1 MRGFRDFI
9 LRGNVVDL
17 AVGIV
22 IGVAFG
28 TLVTQFVDSFVTPL
42 IGAIGGKPDFSALT
56 FTVNHSAFRY
66 GLFINAAIAFLLIA
80 AVIYFFVITPV
91 NRLMARYRPSPAEPA
106 PTRDCP
112 HCTSSIPVAAAVCAF
127 CTREVGVG

>member
-28 TLVTQFVDSFVTPL
+28 VLVTQFVASFITPL
-42 IGAIGGKPDFSALT
+42 LAAIGGKPDFGALQ

-66 GLFINAAIAFLLIA
+66 GQFINALIAFLLIA
-80 AVIYFFVITPV
+80 AAIYFFVITPV
-91 NRLMARYRPSPAEPA
+91 NRLMARYRPSPAEPG

-112 HCTSSIPVAAAVCAF
+112 HCISAIPVAAAVCAF
-127 CTREVGVG
+127 CTRDVTP

>member
-28 TLVTQFVDSFVTPL
+28 ALVTQFVGSFITPL
-42 IGAIGGKPDFSALT
+42 LAAAGGKPDFGALK
-56 FTVNHSAFRY
+56 FTVNHSVFRY
-66 GLFINAAIAFLLIA
+66 GLFINALIAFLLIA
-80 AVIYFFVITPV
+80 AAIYFFVIVPV
-91 NRLMARYRPSPAEPA
+91 NRLMSRYRPSPAEPG

-112 HCTSSIPVAAAVCAF
+112 HCTSAIPVVAAVCAF
-127 CTREVGVG
+127 CTRDVVAV

>member
-28 TLVTQFVDSFVTPL
+28 ALVTQFVGSFITPL
-42 IGAIGGKPDFSALT
+42 LAAIDGKPDFGALQ
-56 FTVNHSAFRY
+56 FTVNNSAFRY
-66 GLFINAAIAFLLIA
+66 GLFINALIAFLLIA
-80 AVIYFFVITPV
+80 AAVYFFVITPV
-91 NRLMARYRPSPAEPA
+91 NRLMARYRPSPAEPG

-112 HCTSSIPVAAAVCAF
+112 HCASSIPAAAGVCAF
-127 CTREVGVG
+127 CTRDVNV